1 MNNLDLAGALRLAI
15 TVLRDSSDNR
25 RMPSGISLGAEIA
38 ALHADAVEILE
49 LSLKELSN
57 LSDG

>member
-38 ALHADAVEILE
+38 ALHADAAEILE